1 MPKAHISING
11 ESLSSYIDVG
21 KNCAKLY
28 ESGERKDGVYIIDP
42 DNSGS
47 FQIWCDM
54 QTDGGGWAVF
64 QRRLDASA
72 DFYRDWKE
80 YKNGF
85 GNLNGSFWLGLD
97 KIHRLTKSDEN
108 LLRVDLMDFENDTA
122 YAEYEEFSIASENEN
137 YTLNVQNFKGKA
149 FFAIHI
155 PSSMKQIITKRIVFH
170 KN

>member
-1 MPKAHISING
+1 
-11 ESLSSYIDVG
+11 
-21 KNCAKLY
+21 
-28 ESGERKDGVYIIDP
+28 
-42 DNSGS
+42 
-47 FQIWCDM
+47 M

-64 QRRLDASA
+64 QRRLDASV

-122 YAEYEEFSIASENEN
+122 YAEYENFSIASENEN
-137 YTLNVQNFKGKA
+137 YTLNVQNFKGK
-149 FFAIHI
+149 
-155 PSSMKQIITKRIVFH
+155 K
-170 KN
+170 